1 MNLRSARHTPRFRR
15 LSALGAV
22 TILVLA
28 ACGDDDEDDAA
39 APAATAED
47 TAAAAATEA
56 PAATDA
62 AAATD
67 APSTTASDRG
77 GYGAVDTEAP
87 AAAATASGVLL
98 ADTSLGQVLTAD
110 DGMTVYIFLPDNAG
124 DPTCVADCAKA
135 WPPLLVGDGATPTA
149 GDGVDSAMLGT
160 AANPEGG
167 TQVTY
172 NGWPLYYYAADSAA
186 GDTNGQGVGD
196 VWYVIGADGE
206 PISE

>member
-1 MNLRSARHTPRFRR
+1 MNLRSARHTPRLRR
-15 LSALGAV
+15 LPALAAV

-39 APAATAED
+39 APAATADD
-47 TAAAAATEA
+47 T
-56 PAATDA
+56 A

-67 APSTTASDRG
+67 APTTTAADRG

-87 AAAATASGVLL
+87 SATDAGTAAGATASGVLL

-110 DGMTVYIFLPDNAG
+110 DGMTVYMFLPDNAG
-124 DPTCVADCAKA
+124 DPTCVGDCAKT
-135 WPPLLVGDGATPTA
+135 WPPLLVDDGATPTA
-149 GDGVDSAMLGT
+149 GEGVDSAMLGT

-172 NGWPLYYYAADSAA
+172 NGWPLYYYAADNAP
-186 GDTNGQGVGD
+186 GDTNGQDVGD

-206 PISE
+206 PIDE

>member
-39 APAATAED
+39 TPTATAED
-47 TAAAAATEA
+47 TAAAATDA
-56 PAATDA
+56 PAATDP

-67 APSTTASDRG
+67 APSTTSSDRG

-87 AAAATASGVLL
+87 AATASGVLL

-124 DPTCVADCAKA
+124 DPTCVAECAEA

-172 NGWPLYYYAADSAA
+172 NGWPLYYYAADNAA
-186 GDTNGQGVGD
+186 GDTNGQGVGE

>member
-1 MNLRSARHTPRFRR
+1 MNLRSARHTPRLRR
-15 LSALGAV
+15 LPALAAV

-39 APAATAED
+39 APPATAED
-47 TAAAAATEA
+47 TA
-56 PAATDA
+56 
-62 AAATD
+62 TD
-67 APSTTASDRG
+67 APTTTAADRG

-87 AAAATASGVLL
+87 SATDAGTAAGATASGVLL

-110 DGMTVYIFLPDNAG
+110 DGMTVYIFLRDNAG
-124 DPTCVADCAKA
+124 APTCVADCAKT
-135 WPPLLVGDGATPTA
+135 WPPLLVDDGATPTA

-167 TQVTY
+167 TQATY
-172 NGWPLYYYAADSAA
+172 NGWPLYYYAADSAP